1 MSYITTTTATNNT
14 TLTYADSTT
23 STTTADTTVKS
34 MTPEQRLYR
43 EINNIIPTIKLTPKS
58 ITFTSS
64 VITKPDEIYSIKEI
78 VPNKIYQFIFYD
90 NTKIKTI
97 CAEEDIFDFRY
108 ACFLAIAKKKYSREY
123 TFEGVLKKAEEL
135 SYLKEY
141 NKQVDKAIKYFYLCK
156 EEKAKKE
163 EWDRIQKRKHDKLV
177 ERKIRKKER
186 KKKEQIN
193 IIKEAIELA
202 NKGDK

>member
-1 MSYITTTTATNNT
+1 M
-14 TLTYADSTT
+14 
-23 STTTADTTVKS
+23 
-34 MTPEQRLYR
+34 
-43 EINNIIPTIKLTPKS
+43 
-58 ITFTSS
+58 
-64 VITKPDEIYSIKEI
+64 
-78 VPNKIYQFIFYD
+78 PNKIYQFTFYD

-97 CAEEDIFDFRY
+97 CAEEDIFDFHY
-108 ACFLAIAKKKYSREY
+108 ACFLAIAKKKYSKEY

-141 NKQVDKAIKYFYLCK
+141 NKQVDKAIKHFYLCK
-156 EEKAKKE
+156 EEEAKKE
-163 EWDRIQKRKHDKLV
+163 EWDRIQKRKYDKLV

-186 KKKEQIN
+186 KREEQIN